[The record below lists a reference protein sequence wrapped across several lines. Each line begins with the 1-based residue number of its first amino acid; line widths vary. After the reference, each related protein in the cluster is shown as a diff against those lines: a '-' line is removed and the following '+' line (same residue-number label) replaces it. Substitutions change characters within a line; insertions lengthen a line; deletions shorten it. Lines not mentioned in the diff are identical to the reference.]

1 MTHPSDVDC
10 KARLTFVLLLNPYL
24 GSINFLEG
32 LKELTETFYLLDS
45 QFILDGYSQGTARWN
60 RCTGQHTL
68 SEHASLHMFTCFPC
82 IESFQS
88 LSFEDFGKL
97 GYIGMVD

>member
-10 KARLTFVLLLNPYL
+10 KARLTFVLLMNPYL

-32 LKELTETFYLLDS
+32 LKELTETFYLLDN
-45 QFILDGYSQGTARWN
+45 QFIIDGYSPGTTRWN

-68 SEHASLHMFTCFPC
+68 SEHASLHMFPYVPSL
-82 IESFQS
+82 EVFQS
-88 LSFEDFGKL
+88 LSFEGFVEAWLYRHG
-97 GYIGMVD
+97 